1 MLADVDDVEA
11 RLGRLLTD
19 DEAARAEGLIEEAS
33 ILVESHVGKAFEEP
47 IPGAVRVVVS
57 RMVARVLQAPTDS
70 YGVESTSYSA
80 GPFSQNRTYSQGA
93 SGGSP
98 WLTAVDK
105 KVLARFGRRRGGIF
119 SVELG

>member
-1 MLADVDDVEA
+1 MLF
-11 RLGRLLTD
+11 R
-19 DEAARAEGLIEEAS
+19 S
-33 ILVESHVGKAFEEP
+33 
-47 IPGAVRVVVS
+47 
-57 RMVARVLQAPTDS
+57 RVLQAPTDS
-70 YGVESTSYSA
+70 FGVESTSYSA

-119 SVELG
+119 SVELM